1 MDTQAMWLKRNCRQ
15 VAALVVARED
25 RALNLCDRLAL
36 RMHMWI
42 CTACPKFEGQILGM
56 RNSLRQ
62 WRNYSGD

>member
-1 MDTQAMWLKRNCRQ
+1 MWFKRSCKQ

-25 RALNLCDRLAL
+25 RALGLGDRVSL

-42 CTACPKFEGQILGM
+42 CSTCPKFEGQVLGM

-62 WRNYSGD
+62 WRNYTGD